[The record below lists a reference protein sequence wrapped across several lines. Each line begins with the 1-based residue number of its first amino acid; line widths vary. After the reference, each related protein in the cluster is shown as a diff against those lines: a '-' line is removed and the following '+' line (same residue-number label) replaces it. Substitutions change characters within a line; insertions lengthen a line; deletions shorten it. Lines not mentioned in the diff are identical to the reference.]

1 LDQIERDGDA
11 VRLRLLNGKTV
22 EANLVLMATGRKPNS
37 KGFGLEALGIDD
49 RSYLRVDEQMRLPA
63 PGLYAVGD
71 VNGISSL
78 DSTASSQ
85 ARVAISSVQGL
96 KSRFDR
102 RGAPRYVHTEPMV
115 ASVGW
120 SQQEAEAQGLEYLT
134 VSDTID
140 LIFDTER
147 SVMEPE
153 VTFLKVIVDPNRW
166 QLLGCL
172 AVGEHASAI
181 ANIAAIAI
189 ESGLSVKN
197 LREIPLAQPSA
208 IEALMVTL
216 RKLN

>member
-1 LDQIERDGDA
+1 
-11 VRLRLLNGKTV
+11 
-22 EANLVLMATGRKPNS
+22 
-37 KGFGLEALGIDD
+37 
-49 RSYLRVDEQMRLPA
+49 
-63 PGLYAVGD
+63 
-71 VNGISSL
+71 
-78 DSTASSQ
+78 
-85 ARVAISSVQGL
+85 
-96 KSRFDR
+96 
-102 RGAPRYVHTEPMV
+102 MV

-153 VTFLKVIVDPNRW
+153 LTFLKVIVDPNRW